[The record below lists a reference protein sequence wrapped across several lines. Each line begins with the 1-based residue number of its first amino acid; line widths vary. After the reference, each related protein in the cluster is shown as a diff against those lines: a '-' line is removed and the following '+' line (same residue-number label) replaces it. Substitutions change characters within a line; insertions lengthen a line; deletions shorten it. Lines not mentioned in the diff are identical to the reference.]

1 MEAIQQE
8 SGTVTNS
15 WLTCITGIPVKAED
29 KEPESATKR
38 LRYRFNKQEKDNFFK
53 LIEKA
58 MSEGI
63 NTTNDI
69 WAHFE
74 VMEEET
80 GEKVFLRGK
89 EGQLMSWHTLNDYVL
104 LIKRSNNKGAA
115 ARPLKSDMVVDLYK
129 QGKSESEIRE
139 IAQCG
144 KKHVYMSLAIAGL
157 KKCTAKWFLD
167 YVLNRCDM
175 TQQVQ
180 DLFDDEAEFGELVES
195 ARMNAANDWE
205 EKFVAGIAD
214 KFKEFGRRMYLSDL
228 QLEHLNRIAGD
239 E

>member
-1 MEAIQQE
+1 MESIQQQPE
-8 SGTVTNS
+8 IATNS
-15 WLTCITGIPVKAED
+15 WLTCIKGLPVHAQQD
-29 KEPESATKR
+29 KPSTKPGR
-38 LRYRFNKQEKDNFFK
+38 LRYRFNRKEKENFFK

-58 MSEGI
+58 MDEGI
-63 NTTNDI
+63 NTTNDM

-74 VMEEET
+74 LMEEET
-80 GEKVFLRGK
+80 GEKVFLRNK
-89 EGQLMSWHTLNDYVL
+89 QGQLMAWHTLNDYVL
-104 LIKRSNNKGAA
+104 AVKRAKNQFAPP
-115 ARPLKSDMVVDLYK
+115 RPRKSDMVVDLYK
-129 QGKSESEIRE
+129 QGKSVPEICE

-144 KKHVYMSLAIAGL
+144 KKHVYMSLVIAGL

-167 YVLNRCDM
+167 YILNRCDM

-214 KFKEFGRRMYLSDL
+214 KFKEFGSQMYLSDL

>member
-1 MEAIQQE
+1 M
-8 SGTVTNS
+8 
-15 WLTCITGIPVKAED
+15 
-29 KEPESATKR
+29 
-38 LRYRFNKQEKDNFFK
+38 
-53 LIEKA
+53 
-58 MSEGI
+58 
-63 NTTNDI
+63 
-69 WAHFE
+69 
-74 VMEEET
+74 
-80 GEKVFLRGK
+80 
-89 EGQLMSWHTLNDYVL
+89 
-104 LIKRSNNKGAA
+104 
-115 ARPLKSDMVVDLYK
+115 ARPLKNDMVVDLYK

-139 IAQCG
+139 IAQCS
-144 KKHVYMSLAIAGL
+144 KKHVYMSLVIAGL

-167 YVLNRCDM
+167 YILNRCDM

-180 DLFDDEAEFGELVES
+180 DLYDDEAEFKELIDC

>member
-1 MEAIQQE
+1 MESIPQE
-8 SGTVTNS
+8 SEAATNS
-15 WLTCITGIPVKAED
+15 WLICIKGIPIPAAQD
-29 KEPESATKR
+29 KPAAKTER
-38 LRYRFNKQEKDNFFK
+38 LRPKFNQQEKDNFFK

-89 EGQLMSWHTLNDYVL
+89 QGQLMSWHTLNDYVL
-104 LIKRSNNKGAA
+104 LIKRSSNKGTM

-139 IAQCG
+139 IAQCS
-144 KKHVYMSLAIAGL
+144 KKHVYMSLVIAGL

-167 YVLNRCDM
+167 YILNRCDM

-214 KFKEFGRRMYLSDL
+214 KFKEFGSQMYLSDL